1 MAARA
6 LRAQTF
12 ASAAAASTSTEPP
25 TLPVRRRPPSTK
37 GSWPGGEDQRPAAD
51 GGHVGGDRR
60 GDGGQPDAELGEAGV
75 PALRGLGHAGRL
87 R

>member
-37 GSWPGGEDQRPAAD
+37 GSWPEVKTSEPAAD
-51 GGHVGGDRR
+51 GGHVGRDRR
-60 GDGGQPDAELGEAGV
+60 RDGRQPDAELGEARV
-75 PALRGLGHAGRL
+75 PALEVAVMPGA
-87 R
+87 